1 MAATDT
7 QSAAPAFGPRRRR
20 FKPWMAAAG
29 IVVIAGAWYFI
40 SRGDAADEEAEPLL
54 AKVERGD
61 IENTV
66 AAAGTLK
73 PSEFIDVGAQV
84 SGILQKLYV
93 EVGDKVEEGQLLAEI
108 DARVQEAR
116 VEGSRAAING
126 QKAQLESRKAAL
138 QLAKSNAE
146 RQTRLMAE
154 QATSQL
160 EYDNAINNLAS
171 AESALI
177 QLEKQIEQSE
187 ASLRQDET
195 QLEFTKI
202 YAPASGTVVTIEMNE
217 GRTLNA
223 AQMAPNI
230 LRIADLNTMRVE
242 SDISEADVGAV
253 RPGMPVYFK
262 TLGGGD
268 RRWYSTVQQILPT
281 PEVLNNVVLYTGLF
295 EVENTDATL
304 LSEMTAQVYFVTSS
318 AEDVLTVPLG
328 ALTFEGEEAS
338 SARFAA
344 LGRGNGGGGE
354 NAGGNA
360 GGPPG
365 GFRPPEGGAQ
375 GGGGGGP
382 PAGFRPP
389 EGGFPGGS
397 FNGGQG
403 GGRGAGG
410 GGFAGRQQQ
419 RPAGPRPALVTV
431 VKDDGTQEERQVMV
445 GLTSR
450 VAAEIVSGLSEGEQ
464 VVAGVVQP
472 DVPAQPQQQGS
483 PIPGIRIGGGGGRPF

>member
-1 MAATDT
+1 MTTGNNSSQAGETFMAGA
-7 QSAAPAFGPRRRR
+7 RRRR
-20 FKPWMAAAG
+20 LKPWWG
-29 IVVIAGAWYFI
+29 VVLVLVVVGLWMYLG
-40 SRGDAADEEAEPLL
+40 RDDEGDAADAPLL
-54 AKVERGD
+54 ATVERGS

-84 SGILQKLYV
+84 SGILQRLHV
-93 EVGDKVEEGQLLAEI
+93 EVGDVVEEGQLLAEI
-108 DARVQEAR
+108 DARVQQAR
-116 VEGSRAAING
+116 VEASRAAILS
-126 QKAQLESRKAAL
+126 QEAQLEARKASL
-138 QLAKSNAE
+138 VLARANAE
-146 RQTRLMAE
+146 RQERLMAE

-160 EYDNAINNLAS
+160 EYDNAVNNLAA
-171 AESALI
+171 AESGLI
-177 QLEKQIEQSE
+177 QLEKQIEQSR
-187 ASLRQDET
+187 ASLTSDET

-230 LRIADLNTMRVE
+230 LRIADLTTMRIE
-242 SDISEADVGAV
+242 SDISEADVGNV

-262 TLGGGD
+262 TLGGGE

-295 EVENTDATL
+295 EVENTDGTL

-328 ALTFEGEEAS
+328 ALTFEGEEEA

-344 LGRGNGGGGE
+344 LAAN
-354 NAGGNA
+354 
-360 GGPPG
+360 
-365 GFRPPEGGAQ
+365 
-375 GGGGGGP
+375 GGGGGP
-382 PAGFRPP
+382 PAGAGGPP
-389 EGGFPGGS
+389 AGFQPPAGAFPGAGGS
-397 FNGGQG
+397 LRAEGAGGAQG
-403 GGRGAGG
+403 GPAG
-410 GGFAGRQQQ
+410 GGFAGRGGQ
-419 RPAGPRPALVTV
+419 RPAGPRPAMVTV
-431 VKDDGTQEERQVMV
+431 FNADGTREERQVMV

-450 VAAEIVSGLSEGEQ
+450 VAAEVVSGLREGEQ

-472 DVPAQPQQQGS
+472 DVATDQQQQQNRA
-483 PIPGIRIGGGGGRPF
+483 PAIRIGGGRPF

>member
-1 MAATDT
+1 MAAGNTT
-7 QSAAPAFGPRRRR
+7 QDGFSAARRRR
-20 FKPWMAAAG
+20 RIRNLALVA
-29 IVVIAGAWYFI
+29 IVAIAGGVCFYAF
-40 SRGDAADEEAEPLL
+40 RGDADAETSQPLL
-54 AKVERGD
+54 ATVERGN

-93 EVGDKVEEGQLLAEI
+93 EVGDTVEQGQLLAEI

-116 VEGSRAAING
+116 VEGSRANILGLEA
-126 QKAQLESRKAAL
+126 QLEARKAQLV
-138 QLAKSNAE
+138 LAKANAE

-160 EYDNAINNLAS
+160 EYDNAVNNLAS
-171 AESALI
+171 AESGLI
-177 QLEKQIEQSE
+177 QLEKQIEQSR

-195 QLEFTKI
+195 QLGFTKI
-202 YAPASGTVVTIEMNE
+202 YAPSAGTVVTIEMNE

-230 LRIADLNTMRVE
+230 LRIANLNVMRVE
-242 SDISEADVGAV
+242 SDISEADVGSV
-253 RPGMPVYFK
+253 RPGMQVYFK
-262 TLGGGD
+262 TLGGGE

-295 EVENTDATL
+295 EVENADGTL

-318 AEDVLTVPLG
+318 AENVLTVPLG
-328 ALTFEGEEAS
+328 ALSFAGQEQA

-344 LGRGNGGGGE
+344 LAGNGEAGGAPNGPPSAPGAN
-354 NAGGNA
+354 NAGGS
-360 GGPPG
+360 
-365 GFRPPEGGAQ
+365 
-375 GGGGGGP
+375 
-382 PAGFRPP
+382 
-389 EGGFPGGS
+389 FPGGS
-397 FNGGQG
+397 AFQGGGPRGPGRAVQGRDG
-403 GGRGAGG
+403 GGRGQGVT
-410 GGFAGRQQQ
+410 
-419 RPAGPRPALVTV
+419 PRPALVTLV
-431 VKDDGTQEERQVMV
+431 HPDGTQEERQVMV

-450 VAAEIVSGLSEGEQ
+450 VAAEIISGLKEGDQ

-472 DVPAQPQQQGS
+472 GAAEQPQQQQQNRG
-483 PIPGIRIGGGGGRPF
+483 PNIRIGGGGFRGF